1 LPWYSNNQVQE
12 KSMTSNPTEAQVMQA
27 LSHVIEPELHKDLV
41 SLNMIHNLKIDNGVV
56 DFTVMLTTPACPLKN
71 QIEEETREA
80 AMSVP
85 GVQTVNVNF
94 DASVPGDRRLL
105 SKMDIGV
112 KNAIAVASGKGGVG
126 KSTMATNLALALAQ
140 TGASVGLLDADI
152 YGPNIPLMMGVRER
166 PRAANGRI
174 LPPRGHGVKLM
185 SMGFLVEEDTP
196 IIWRGPMIHSALRQF
211 LSDVDWGDLDYMLV
225 DLPPGTGDASL
236 SLAQSLS
243 LTGVVVVTT
252 PQDVALADVVK
263 GIGMF
268 TQLEVPVLGVVE
280 NMSYFVCGHCGE
292 RTDIFSHGGGEAVAE
307 RMQVPFL
314 GNVPIDPV
322 VRAGGD
328 SGQPVVIAEPQA
340 PAATA
345 IYEIATK
352 VAAAISVQ
360 NVSSPLP
367 VEFKADPNLPILNS

>member
-1 LPWYSNNQVQE
+1 
-12 KSMTSNPTEAQVMQA
+12 MTSNPTEAQVMQA

-41 SLNMIHNLKIDNGVV
+41 TLNMVRDLKISQGTV
-56 DFTVMLTTPACPLKN
+56 DFTIMLTTPACPLKN
-71 QIEEETREA
+71 QMEEEARAA
-80 AMSVP
+80 AMSIP
-85 GVQTVNVNF
+85 GVKAVNVSF

-140 TGASVGLLDADI
+140 SGATVGLLDADI
-152 YGPNIPLMMGVRER
+152 YGPNIPLMMGVHER

-174 LPPRGHGVKLM
+174 LPPQGYGIKLM

-211 LSDVDWGDLDYMLV
+211 LSDVEWGDLDYLVV

-243 LTGVVVVTT
+243 LTGAIIVTT

-268 TQLEVPVLGVVE
+268 AHLEVPVLGVIE

-292 RTDIFSHGGGEAVAE
+292 RTDIFSHGGGRVVAR
-307 RMQVPFL
+307 RMNVPFL
-314 GNVPIDPV
+314 GDVPIDPV

-328 SGQPVVIAEPQA
+328 SGEPVVISEPES
-340 PAATA
+340 PAAIA
-345 IYEIATK
+345 ISEIATK

-360 NVSSPLP
+360 NMSSPLP
-367 VEFKADPNLPILNS
+367 IEFKADPSLPMLNS

>member
-1 LPWYSNNQVQE
+1 
-12 KSMTSNPTEAQVMQA
+12 MAANPTKAQVMQA
-27 LSHVIEPELHKDLV
+27 LSQVIEPELHKDLV
-41 SLNMIHNLKIDNGVV
+41 TLKMIHNLNITDGIV
-56 DFTVMLTTPACPLKN
+56 DFTIMLTTPACPLKN
-71 QIEEETREA
+71 HIEDEA
-80 AMSVP
+80 RAAVLAVP
-85 GVQTVNVNF
+85 GVKRVNVRF

-126 KSTMATNLALALAQ
+126 KSTIATNLALALAQ

-152 YGPNIPLMMGVRER
+152 YGPNIPLMMGIHER

-174 LPPRGHGVKLM
+174 LPPQSYGVKLM

-211 LSDVDWGDLDYMLV
+211 LSDVDWGNLDYMVV

-243 LTGVVVVTT
+243 LTGVVIVTT

-263 GIGMF
+263 GIAMF
-268 TQLEVPVLGVVE
+268 KHLEVPILGVVE
-280 NMSYFVCGHCGE
+280 NMSYFVCGHCGQ
-292 RTDIFSHGGGEAVAE
+292 RTDIFSHGGGKTVAG
-307 RMQVPFL
+307 RMGVPFL
-314 GNVPIDPV
+314 GEVPIDPV

-328 SGQPVVIAEPQA
+328 SGEPVVIAEPGS
-340 PAATA
+340 PAAIA
-345 IYEIATK
+345 IRKIAAN

-360 NVSSPLP
+360 NVKNPLP
-367 VEFKADPNLPILNS
+367 IEFTADPDLPVLR